1 MLSIIINNWEG
12 KDGMQE
18 MEMSFDREKEIE
30 LLVEKKRLEET
41 IDTINQEVL
50 NYITKRKHI
59 TDYIVNYR
67 KKVLEDYRDDEDKLV
82 DYFDHER
89 YVKEEAFKTIDKRLR
104 ELTIL
109 KESPYFGK
117 ITFKEEEEL
126 AENLYIGRFGLTPE
140 GSFEPVVVDWRAP
153 VASLFYHGGLG
164 DATYESPRG
173 TVNTE
178 ILGRRQLIVKKGSLQ
193 GMFDSAIDVK
203 DEILQMVLSSS
214 SGEKLKDVIMT
225 IQSEQD
231 EIIRSSK
238 DKTVVVNGVAGSGKT
253 TIALHRVAYLLY
265 NFRKQLQDK
274 VLILGPNSIFMEYIS
289 QVLPSLGEVG
299 VRQQTFANFVLNEID
314 IDDEIMDFSHYIER
328 ILSGDEE
335 FIKEAKY
342 KNSEDFFKNLNDY
355 IKGIEE
361 NYFKINPV
369 TYFGEEIIGA
379 DEIKELFDK
388 HYAYMP
394 LFRRSQKIKRVI
406 ISKIKDKRDEK
417 VWELNKEIEEYKK
430 SLTQDEMIVEHTN
443 IEFRRRIRIREIVRE
458 VMNSRAALE
467 EWIDN
472 EPIISLY
479 HKLNGYKKLTGD
491 DLAPILYM
499 MIMLE
504 GKKTKV
510 DIKHIVIDEAQD
522 YSALQ
527 FKVIRDI
534 TGCRNFTIVGDV
546 NQRLV
551 KHSEVAPMLEINKIF
566 QDIEVERFDLTNS
579 YRSTMEIMKYA
590 NNFLKE
596 ERIVPLVRHGEDV
609 ESMEFSIEEDMVDE
623 ILKSVECYRDA
634 GIESIA
640 IITKNVDQLNR
651 IYPKLREHISLIKF
665 HREDIIYKSGTVIIP
680 SYFAKGL
687 EFDGVIVVDYNE
699 NKDEE
704 DLIKYIMCTRAL
716 HRLKDFKLKN
726 KN

>member
-12 KDGMQE
+12 KDGMEE
-18 MEMSFDREKEIE
+18 MEINFDREKEIE

-164 DATYESPRG
+164 EATYESPRG

-342 KNSEDFFKNLNDY
+342 KNSEDFFKNLSDY
-355 IKGIEE
+355 IKSIEE
-361 NYFKINPV
+361 NYFEINPV

-379 DEIKELFDK
+379 EEIKELFDK

-458 VMNSRAALE
+458 VMNSRATLE

-479 HKLNGYKKLTGD
+479 HKFNGYKKLTGD

-504 GKKTKV
+504 GKKTKI

-551 KHSEVAPMLEINKIF
+551 KHSEVAPMLEINNIF

-590 NNFLKE
+590 NSFLKE

-640 IITKNVDQLNR
+640 IITKNVDELNR

-687 EFDGVIVVDYNE
+687 EFDGVILVDYNE

-716 HRLKDFKLKN
+716 HRLKDFKLK
-726 KN
+726 K

>member
-1 MLSIIINNWEG
+1 
-12 KDGMQE
+12 MQE
-18 MEMSFDREKEIE
+18 VNFNREKEIE
-30 LLVEKKRLEET
+30 LLVEKKRLEEV
-41 IDTINQEVL
+41 INTINEEIL
-50 NYITKRKHI
+50 NYISKRKHI

-82 DYFDHER
+82 EYFDHER
-89 YVKEEAFKTIDKRLR
+89 YVKEEAFKTIDKRLK

-117 ITFKEEEEL
+117 ITFKEKGEL

-140 GSFEPVVVDWRAP
+140 ESFEPVVVDWRAP

-173 TVNTE
+173 PIDTE
-178 ILGRRQLIVKKGSLQ
+178 ILSRRQLIVKKGSLQ

-203 DEILQMVLSSS
+203 DEILQMVLSSN

-231 EIIRSSK
+231 EIIRSSR

-265 NFRKQLQDK
+265 NFRKQLHDK

-299 VRQQTFANFVLNEID
+299 VRQQTFTNFVLNEID
-314 IDDEIMDFSHYIER
+314 IDDEIMDFSNYIER

-342 KNSEDFFKNLNDY
+342 KNSENFFKKLSDY

-361 NYFKINPV
+361 NYFEVNPV
-369 TYFGEEIIGA
+369 TYFGEEIIGV
-379 DEIKELFDK
+379 DEIKELFNK
-388 HYAYMP
+388 HYIYMP

-430 SLTQDEMIVEHTN
+430 SLTSDELIMEHTN
-443 IEFRRRIRIREIVRE
+443 IEFKRRIRIREIVRE

-472 EPIISLY
+472 EPTISLY
-479 HKLNGYKKLTGD
+479 HKFNGYKKLTGD

-499 MIMLE
+499 MIKLE
-504 GKKTKV
+504 GKKTKI

-527 FKVIRDI
+527 FQVIRDL

-551 KHSEVAPMLEINKIF
+551 KHSEVAPMLEINKNF
-566 QDIEVERFDLTNS
+566 EDIEVEHFDLTNS

-596 ERIVPLVRHGEDV
+596 ERIVPLVRHGEAV
-609 ESMEFSIEEDMVDE
+609 ESIEFSIEEDMIDE
-623 ILKSVECYRDA
+623 ILKSVEYYRDA
-634 GIESIA
+634 DIESIA
-640 IITKNVDQLNR
+640 IITKNVEELNR
-651 IYPKLREHISLIKF
+651 IYPKLREHIPLIKF
-665 HREDIIYKSGTVIIP
+665 HREDIIYKSGIVIIP

-687 EFDGVIVVDYNE
+687 EFDGVIIVDYNE

-716 HRLKDFKLKN
+716 HRLKDFKLK
-726 KN
+726 K

>member
-609 ESMEFSIEEDMVDE
+609 ESAEFSIEEDMVDE